1 MFYHNNKY
9 IASFDEFDAMIERFK
24 KMPDV
29 LYLDS
34 DISEGAMEELFIQ
47 AKRKQIS
54 ENSDA
59 PAKTPI
65 EFLLYFQTKIEGNT
79 VLYKD
84 YQYLS
89 KRIGKVINH
98 HLELIDTSEVNSKV
112 VKFSK

>member
-9 IASFDEFDAMIERFK
+9 IASF
-24 KMPDV
+24 
-29 LYLDS
+29 

-65 EFLLYFQTKIEGNT
+65 EFLIYLQTKIEGNT

-89 KRIGKVINH
+89 KRIDKVINH